1 MYKNILVLDD
11 GTEISAGK
19 VGHNAI
25 RALTC
30 TETVS
35 STTDLCPGA
44 ACASKLEITIWVEPG
59 SDLVIT
65 SGTRLAHYRE
75 DMSGMRSLCG
85 TYWAVKPT
93 RQTRNT
99 YKIYAYD
106 VVSKLDGI
114 QSTWLRSIQE
124 QFPMSLWA
132 FAQLVA
138 QRCSLT
144 ISNTALPRNGD
155 YQVQAFYADNLTGRQ
170 LLSWVAEAS
179 GTFLRATPDGKLEFA
194 WYTPDSHD
202 TGIMAGDQGVRAIVR
217 LSGDVLRTS
226 QDEMYRIGISGR
238 FYYQSSLTYEDYQT
252 EKIDKVQIKQTDDDV
267 GVIYPPDETGTN
279 ALVISGN
286 LLLTTSTAETL
297 QPVAQSLYG
306 LMADVTYTPCEIEI
320 QDDGQTHA
328 GDIVEVTDSRGNSF
342 TAYIMEAVS
351 SGGRLKLTCTGN
363 ASRDGTAAVNEQS
376 YTNLQ
381 GRVLEISANVD
392 GLKITNR
399 DLQGSLASLELTVDG
414 IETNVQKQIDDLTD
428 YVDTETGQ
436 IKDEAVNEAVQQAV
450 QQVDQSL
457 TFYPTKVEMNSA
469 IEQSASQI
477 NLSVSQKLTG
487 YSTTSQMQQYVNGQT
502 SGILQDA
509 QDYTDSELERYP
521 TTIEMKSAI
530 QQSASNINLSV
541 NSKLTMY
548 PTNSEMQNYVNGQ
561 TSGILG
567 DAQDYTDKQVQSRP
581 TTTTVQNMIDVGIE
595 GITLSATTNG
605 NTSTITLRHDGAQIS
620 SVNITFTGF
629 VTFSDLS
636 GSGKS
641 TINGDNIT
649 TGTIGNSAGNTV
661 YDLDAGTIR
670 TGRSNGN
677 RVQINDRGVTWY
689 VQNGSSSYLTGVLY
703 SVYGTSY
710 LGANSQYTIYG
721 WVNSGTPSSWHG
733 MQVDNNASQCLFNTN
748 HVDVQHD
755 LGVSGTVSTR
765 NLSAWG
771 SKNRIVH
778 TPLGNLAFAAMES
791 PEPAFCDWGGGTI
804 GEDGVCPVYFSQQY
818 AAGISLRQAAR
829 WLVTPLGGE
838 GSFWVERTDWGALVH
853 GQPGSRF
860 DWLCIGV
867 QFDMAGV
874 YAPESDATPP
884 VEKDEA
890 VDLARY
896 ISMDSERNEQDLEK
910 LMEGSR

>member
-11 GTEISAGK
+11 GTEVSAGT
-19 VGHNAI
+19 VGQNAI
-25 RALTC
+25 VSMTW
-30 TETVS
+30 TENVS
-35 STTDLCPGA
+35 KTTDLAPGA
-44 ACASKLEITIWVEPG
+44 ACANKIEAVIWVEPG
-59 SDLVIT
+59 NDLLIT
-65 SGTRLAHYRE
+65 SGTRLRYYRE
-75 DMSGMRSLCG
+75 TPAGQRTLAG
-85 TYWAVKPT
+85 TFWAVKPT

-99 YKIYAYD
+99 YKVFAYD
-106 VVSKLDGI
+106 VVSKLDSI
-114 QSTWLRSIQE
+114 QSSWLMDNQSM
-124 QFPMSLWA
+124 FPLTIWQ
-132 FAQLVA
+132 FAQKVA
-138 QRCSLT
+138 ARCGVAIT
-144 ISNTALPRNGD
+144 NAALPRNGG
-155 YQVQAFYADNLTGRQ
+155 YQVQAFYADDLTGRQ
-170 LLSWVAEAS
+170 LLAWVAEAS
-179 GTFLRATPDGKLEFA
+179 GTYLRATADGQLAFD
-194 WYTPDSHD
+194 WYS
-202 TGIMAGDQGVRAIVR
+202 TGDDGVGPSARSRDGIIVLAGDTLYTSKDEQYTLQLPTPYYYKGS
-217 LSGDVLRTS
+217 LS
-226 QDEMYRIGISGR
+226 
-238 FYYQSSLTYEDYQT
+238 YEDYETQP
-252 EKIDKVQIKQTDDDV
+252 IDKVQIKSSDDDV
-267 GVIYPPDETGTN
+267 GAVYPAEATGTN
-279 ALVISGN
+279 AWVISGN
-286 LLLTTSTAETL
+286 MLLSPTDADTLAAAAQALYPVLQDVSYRPCSFET
-297 QPVAQSLYG
+297 P
-306 LMADVTYTPCEIEI
+306 
-320 QDDGQTHA
+320 DDGSLQV
-328 GDIVEVTDSRGNSF
+328 GQIIQVTDARGRTWTTWLMS
-342 TAYIMEAVS
+342 AEH
-351 SGGRLKLTCTGN
+351 SGGRVKFSSTGN
-363 ASRDGTAAVNEQS
+363 ARRDGTAAVNEQS
-376 YTNLQ
+376 YTNLT
-381 GRVLEISANVD
+381 GKLLEISTSVD
-392 GLKITNR
+392 GLRVVNR

-414 IETNVQKQIDDLTD
+414 IETNVRKQLDDMTD
-428 YVDTETGQ
+428 YVDQETGQ
-436 IKDEAVNEAVQQAV
+436 IKDQAVSEAVSSALS
-450 QQVDQSL
+450 QVDSKLQ
-457 TFYPTKVEMNSA
+457 FYPTESEMQSA
-469 IEQSASQI
+469 IEQSASEI
-477 NLSVSQKLTG
+477 NLSVSQTLRG
-487 YSTTSQMQQYVNGQT
+487 YATTSQMQQYVNGQT

-509 QDYTDSELERYP
+509 QDYTDGQLQYYP
-521 TTIEMKSAI
+521 TTIEMNSAI
-530 QQSASNINLSV
+530 NQSASSINLTVSE
-541 NSKLTMY
+541 KLTMY
-548 PTNSEMQNYVNGQ
+548 STTSQMQNYVNGQ
-561 TSGILG
+561 TSGILS
-567 DAQDYTDKQVQSRP
+567 DAQNYTDQQVQSRP

-620 SVNITFTGF
+620 SANITFTGF

-649 TGTIGNSAGNTV
+649 TGVIRSGSGNTE
-661 YDLDAGTIR
+661 YNLDNGYIRSGPSSGTRFEIN
-670 TGRSNGN
+670 SN
-677 RVQINDRGVTWY
+677 RINWY
-689 VQNGSSSYLTGVLY
+689 VDNYLTGVLY

-721 WVNSGTPSSWHG
+721 WVDSGTPSSWHG

-765 NLSAWG
+765 DLSAWG

>member
-1 MYKNILVLDD
+1 MPKIYKSVLVLGD
-11 GTEISAGK
+11 GTEIAAGDANDSA
-19 VGHNAI
+19 VFS
-25 RALTC
+25 LTY
-30 TETVS
+30 TATVS

-44 ACASKLEITIWVEPG
+44 ACANKIEFEIWVQPG
-59 SDLVIT
+59 ESLTIT
-65 SGTRLAHYRE
+65 SGTQISYYRQ
-75 DMSGMRSLCG
+75 DLSTNDRTLVG
-85 TYWAVKPT
+85 TFWAVKPT

-106 VVSKLDGI
+106 AVSRLDGI
-114 QSTWLRSIQE
+114 QSAWLRSIQE

-132 FAQLVA
+132 FAQMVA
-138 QRCSLT
+138 ERCSLT
-144 ISNTALPRNGD
+144 ISNTSLPRNGD

-179 GTFLRATPDGKLEFA
+179 GTFLRAMPDGKLEFA

-202 TGIMAGDQGVRAIVR
+202 TGIMAGNQGVRAIVR

-226 QDEMYRIGISGR
+226 QDEIYRIGISGR

-328 GDIVEVTDSRGNSF
+328 GDIVEVTDSRGNTF

-363 ASRDGTAAVNEQS
+363 ASRDGTAAVNEQI

-381 GRVLEISANVD
+381 GRVLEISASVD

-477 NLSVSQKLTG
+477 NLSVNQKLTG
-487 YSTTSQMQQYVNGQT
+487 YSTTTQMQQYVNGQT

-521 TTIEMKSAI
+521 TTIEMNSAI

-541 NSKLTMY
+541 DSKLTMY
-548 PTNSEMQNYVNGQ
+548 PTNSEMQNYVDDQ
-561 TSGILG
+561 TANL
-567 DAQDYTDKQVQSRP
+567 P
-581 TTTTVQNMIDVGIE
+581 TTSTVQNMIDIGID

-605 NTSTITLRHDGAQIS
+605 NSSTIILRHDEAQIS
-620 SVNITFTGF
+620 SANITFTGF

-636 GSGKS
+636 GSGTS

-649 TGTIGNSAGNTV
+649 TGQIGSASGNTL
-661 YDLDAGTIR
+661 YDLDAGTLR
-670 TGRSNGN
+670 TGRSSGN
-677 RVQINDRGVTWY
+677 HVNVNDRGITWY
-689 VQNGSSSYLTGVLY
+689 VLNGSTSYLTGVLY
-703 SVYGTSY
+703 SVYGESWI
-710 LGANSQYTIYG
+710 GANSNYVNYG
-721 WVNSGTPSSWHG
+721 WVNSATPNSYRG
-733 MQVDNNASQCLFNTN
+733 MRVDNTDSRVSFNTS
-748 HVDVQHD
+748 HVDVESGD
-755 LGVSGTVSTR
+755 LGVSGGISTR
-765 NLSAWG
+765 DLNAWG
-771 SKNRIVH
+771 SKNRIVRTH
-778 TPLGNLAFAAMES
+778 LGNLAFAAMES
-791 PEPAFCDWGGGTI
+791 PEPAFCDWGGGEV
-804 GEDGVCPVYFSQQY
+804 GEDGICPIVLTPEY
-818 AAGISLRQAAR
+818 AAAITGQALR
-829 WLVTPLGGE
+829 WLVTPVGGD
-838 GSFWVERTDWGALVH
+838 GGLWVERTDCGALVH
-853 GQPGSRF
+853 GAPGSRF

-867 QFDMAGV
+867 QRDMAGL
-874 YAPESDATPP
+874 YAPVSGTAPPPERDDAAELAKTASMA
-884 VEKDEA
+884 EEISEHDYYKEA
-890 VDLARY
+890 DIA
-896 ISMDSERNEQDLEK
+896 
-910 LMEGSR
+910 

>member
-1 MYKNILVLDD
+1 MPKIYKSILVLGD
-11 GTEISAGK
+11 GTEIAAGDANDSA
-19 VGHNAI
+19 VFS
-25 RALTC
+25 LTY
-30 TETVS
+30 TATVS
-35 STTDLCPGA
+35 RTTDLCPGA
-44 ACASKLEITIWVEPG
+44 ACANKIEFEIWVQPG
-59 SDLVIT
+59 ESLTIT
-65 SGTRLAHYRE
+65 SGTQISYYRQ
-75 DMSGMRSLCG
+75 DLSTNDRTLVG
-85 TYWAVKPT
+85 TFWAVKPT
-93 RQTRNT
+93 RASRNT
-99 YKIYAYD
+99 YKVYAYD
-106 VVSKLDGI
+106 AVSKLDGI

-138 QRCSLT
+138 KRCGVAIT
-144 ISNTALPRNGD
+144 NAALPRNGG

-179 GTFLRATPDGKLEFA
+179 GTFLRATPDGKLEFS

-202 TGIMAGDQGVRAIVR
+202 TGIMAGDEGVRAIVR

-226 QDEMYRIGISGR
+226 QDEIYRIGISGR

-267 GVIYPPDETGTN
+267 GVIYPPDETGSN

-381 GRVLEISANVD
+381 GRVLEISASVD

-487 YSTTSQMQQYVNGQT
+487 YSTTTQMQQYVNGQT

-521 TTIEMKSAI
+521 TTIEMNSAI

-541 NSKLTMY
+541 NQKLTMY
-548 PTNSEMQNYVNGQ
+548 PTNNEMQDYVDGQ
-561 TSGILG
+561 TANL
-567 DAQDYTDKQVQSRP
+567 P
-581 TTTTVQNMIDVGIE
+581 TTSTVQNLIDIGIK

-605 NTSTITLRHDGAQIS
+605 NSSTITLRHDGVQVS
-620 SVNITFTGF
+620 SANITFTGF

-636 GSGKS
+636 GSGTS
-641 TINGDNIT
+641 VINGDNIT

-677 RVQINDRGVTWY
+677 RVQINDRGITWY
-689 VQNGSSSYLTGVLY
+689 VQNGSSSYLTGVMY
-703 SVYGTSY
+703 SKYGATYIGDNSRY
-710 LGANSQYTIYG
+710 TFLGWFSSA
-721 WVNSGTPSSWHG
+721 TPSFDYS
-733 MQVDNNASQCLFNTN
+733 
-748 HVDVQHD
+748 
-755 LGVSGTVSTR
+755 SGGAT
-765 NLSAWG
+765 
-771 SKNRIVH
+771 
-778 TPLGNLAFAAMES
+778 
-791 PEPAFCDWGGGTI
+791 
-804 GEDGVCPVYFSQQY
+804 
-818 AAGISLRQAAR
+818 
-829 WLVTPLGGE
+829 
-838 GSFWVERTDWGALVH
+838 GSFVGIAIDQVEQRIHCNAAKFEI
-853 GQPGSRF
+853 PGRIECAS
-860 DWLCIGV
+860 L
-867 QFDMAGV
+867 
-874 YAPESDATPP
+874 
-884 VEKDEA
+884 A
-890 VDLARY
+890 VNGRE
-896 ISMDSERNEQDLEK
+896 I
-910 LMEGSR
+910 

>member
-75 DMSGMRSLCG
+75 DTSGMRSLCG

-114 QSTWLRSIQE
+114 QSTWLRSIQDN
-124 QFPMSLWA
+124 FPMTLWS

-144 ISNTALPRNGD
+144 ISNTVLPRNGD

-179 GTFLRATPDGKLEFA
+179 GTFLRATPDGKLEFS

-226 QDEMYRIGISGR
+226 QDEIYRIGISGR

-381 GRVLEISANVD
+381 GRVLEISASVD

-450 QQVDQSL
+450 QQVDETL
-457 TFYPTKVEMNSA
+457 TFYPTTVEMNSA
-469 IEQSASQI
+469 IQQSASQI
-477 NLSVSQKLTG
+477 QLSVSQTLTG

-521 TTIEMKSAI
+521 TTIEMNSAI

-541 NSKLTMY
+541 DSKLTMY
-548 PTNSEMQNYVNGQ
+548 PTNSEMQNYVDDQ
-561 TSGILG
+561 TANL
-567 DAQDYTDKQVQSRP
+567 P
-581 TTTTVQNMIDVGIE
+581 TTSTVQNMIDIGID

-605 NTSTITLRHDGAQIS
+605 NSSTIILRHDGAQIS
-620 SVNITFTGF
+620 SANITFTGF

-636 GSGKS
+636 GSGTS

-649 TGTIGNSAGNTV
+649 TGTIGSEAGNTV

-670 TGRSNGN
+670 TGRSSGN
-677 RVQINDRGVTWY
+677 HVNINDRGITWY
-689 VQNGSSSYLTGVLY
+689 VQNGSTSYLTGVLY
-703 SVYGTSY
+703 SKYGATY
-710 LGANSQYTIYG
+710 IGDNSRYTFVG
-721 WVNSGTPSSWHG
+721 WFSNATPSFDYTTGGATSSFFG
-733 MQVDNNASQCLFNTN
+733 IAMDQ
-748 HVDVQHD
+748 
-755 LGVSGTVSTR
+755 VSGTIHC
-765 NLSAWG
+765 NAKKFEIPG
-771 SKNRIVH
+771 RIECTTLFVNGH
-778 TPLGNLAFAAMES
+778 QIT
-791 PEPAFCDWGGGTI
+791 
-804 GEDGVCPVYFSQQY
+804 
-818 AAGISLRQAAR
+818 
-829 WLVTPLGGE
+829 
-838 GSFWVERTDWGALVH
+838 
-853 GQPGSRF
+853 
-860 DWLCIGV
+860 
-867 QFDMAGV
+867 
-874 YAPESDATPP
+874 
-884 VEKDEA
+884 
-890 VDLARY
+890 
-896 ISMDSERNEQDLEK
+896 
-910 LMEGSR
+910 

>member
-1 MYKNILVLDD
+1 MLKGVPKIYKSILVLGD
-11 GTEISAGK
+11 GTEIAAGDANDSA
-19 VGHNAI
+19 VFS
-25 RALTC
+25 LTY
-30 TETVS
+30 TATVS

-44 ACASKLEITIWVEPG
+44 ACANKIEFEIWVQPG
-59 SDLVIT
+59 ESLTIT
-65 SGTRLAHYRE
+65 SGTQISYYRQ
-75 DMSGMRSLCG
+75 DLSTNDRTLVG
-85 TYWAVKPT
+85 TFWAVKPT
-93 RQTRNT
+93 RASRNT
-99 YKIYAYD
+99 YKVYAYD
-106 VVSKLDGI
+106 AVSKLDGI
-114 QSTWLRSIQE
+114 QSAWLRSIQAE
-124 QFPMSLWA
+124 FPMTLWA

-138 QRCSLT
+138 KRCGVAIT
-144 ISNTALPRNGD
+144 NAALPRNGG

-179 GTFLRATPDGKLEFA
+179 GTFLRATPDGKLGFA

-226 QDEMYRIGISGR
+226 QDEIYRIGISGR

-477 NLSVSQKLTG
+477 NLSVSQTLRG

-521 TTIEMKSAI
+521 TTIEMNSAI

-541 NSKLTMY
+541 DSKLTMY
-548 PTNSEMQNYVNGQ
+548 PTNSEMQNYVDDQ
-561 TSGILG
+561 TANL
-567 DAQDYTDKQVQSRP
+567 P
-581 TTTTVQNMIDVGIE
+581 TTSTVQNMIDIGID

-605 NTSTITLRHDGAQIS
+605 NSSTIILRHDGAQIS
-620 SVNITFTGF
+620 SANITFTGF

-636 GSGKS
+636 GSGTS

-649 TGTIGNSAGNTV
+649 TGTIGSEAGNTV

-670 TGRSNGN
+670 TGRSSGN
-677 RVQINDRGVTWY
+677 HVNINDRGITWY
-689 VQNGSSSYLTGVLY
+689 AQNGSTSYLTGVLY
-703 SVYGTSY
+703 SKYGATY
-710 LGANSQYTIYG
+710 IGDNSRYTFVG
-721 WVNSGTPSSWHG
+721 WFSNATPSFDYTTGGATSSFFG
-733 MQVDNNASQCLFNTN
+733 IAMDQ
-748 HVDVQHD
+748 
-755 LGVSGTVSTR
+755 VSGTIHCNATKFEIP
-765 NLSAWG
+765 G
-771 SKNRIVH
+771 RIECKTLFVNGH
-778 TPLGNLAFAAMES
+778 QIT
-791 PEPAFCDWGGGTI
+791 
-804 GEDGVCPVYFSQQY
+804 
-818 AAGISLRQAAR
+818 
-829 WLVTPLGGE
+829 
-838 GSFWVERTDWGALVH
+838 
-853 GQPGSRF
+853 
-860 DWLCIGV
+860 
-867 QFDMAGV
+867 
-874 YAPESDATPP
+874 
-884 VEKDEA
+884 
-890 VDLARY
+890 
-896 ISMDSERNEQDLEK
+896 
-910 LMEGSR
+910 

>member
-1 MYKNILVLDD
+1 MPKIYKSVLVLGD
-11 GTEISAGK
+11 GTEIAAGDANDSA
-19 VGHNAI
+19 VFS
-25 RALTC
+25 LTY
-30 TETVS
+30 TATVS
-35 STTDLCPGA
+35 STTDLYPGA
-44 ACASKLEITIWVEPG
+44 ACANKIEFEIWVQPG
-59 SDLVIT
+59 ESLTIT
-65 SGTRLAHYRE
+65 SGTQISYYRQ
-75 DMSGMRSLCG
+75 DLSTNDRTLVG
-85 TYWAVKPT
+85 TFWAVKPT
-93 RQTRNT
+93 RASRNT
-99 YKIYAYD
+99 YKVYAYD
-106 VVSKLDGI
+106 AVSKLDGI
-114 QSTWLRSIQE
+114 QSPWLRSIQDN
-124 QFPMSLWA
+124 FPMTLWS

-144 ISNTALPRNGD
+144 ISNTVLPRNGD

-226 QDEMYRIGISGR
+226 QDEIYRIGISGR

-328 GDIVEVTDSRGNSF
+328 GDIVEVTDSRGNTF

-363 ASRDGTAAVNEQS
+363 ASRDGTAAVNEQI

-381 GRVLEISANVD
+381 GRVLEISASVD

-477 NLSVSQKLTG
+477 NLSVNQKLTG
-487 YSTTSQMQQYVNGQT
+487 YSTTTQMQQYVNGQT

-521 TTIEMKSAI
+521 TTIEMNSAI

-541 NSKLTMY
+541 DSKLTMY
-548 PTNSEMQNYVNGQ
+548 PTNSEMQNYVDDQ
-561 TSGILG
+561 TANL
-567 DAQDYTDKQVQSRP
+567 P
-581 TTTTVQNMIDVGIE
+581 TTSTVQNMIDIGID

-605 NTSTITLRHDGAQIS
+605 NSSTIILRHDGAQIS
-620 SVNITFTGF
+620 SANITFTGF

-636 GSGKS
+636 GSGTS

-649 TGTIGNSAGNTV
+649 TGQIGSAAGNTL
-661 YDLDAGTIR
+661 YDLDAGTLR
-670 TGRSNGN
+670 TGRSSGN
-677 RVQINDRGVTWY
+677 HVNINDRGINWY
-689 VQNGSSSYLTGVLY
+689 VVNGGTSYLTGVLY
-703 SVYGTSY
+703 SVYGETWI
-710 LGANSQYTIYG
+710 GANSRYVNYG
-721 WVNSGTPSSWHG
+721 WVNSATPNSYRG
-733 MQVDNNASQCLFNTN
+733 MRVDNTGSRVSFNTS
-748 HVDVQHD
+748 HVDVESGD
-755 LGVSGTVSTR
+755 LGVSGGINTR
-765 NLSAWG
+765 NLNAWG
-771 SKNRIVH
+771 SKNRIVRTH
-778 TPLGNLAFAAMES
+778 LGNLAFAAMES
-791 PEPAFCDWGGGTI
+791 PEPAFCDWGGGEI
-804 GEDGVCPVYFSQQY
+804 GEDGICPIVLTPEY
-818 AAGISLRQAAR
+818 AAAITGQALR
-829 WLVTPLGGE
+829 WLVTPVGGD
-838 GSFWVERTDWGALVH
+838 GGLWVERTDCGALVH
-853 GQPGSRF
+853 GAPGSRF

-867 QFDMAGV
+867 QRDMAGL
-874 YAPESDATPP
+874 YAPVSGTAPPPERDDAAELAKTASMA
-884 VEKDEA
+884 EEISEHDYYKEA
-890 VDLARY
+890 DIA
-896 ISMDSERNEQDLEK
+896 
-910 LMEGSR
+910 

>member
-75 DMSGMRSLCG
+75 DAAGTRSLCG

-106 VVSKLDGI
+106 AVSRLDGI
-114 QSTWLRSIQE
+114 QSAWLRSIQG

-132 FAQLVA
+132 FAQAVA
-138 QRCSLT
+138 ARCGVE
-144 ISNTALPRNGD
+144 IANAALPRSGD
-155 YQVQAFYADNLTGRQ
+155 YQVQAFYADDLTGRQ

-226 QDEMYRIGISGR
+226 QDEIYRIGISGR

-267 GVIYPPDETGTN
+267 GVIYPPDENGTN

-328 GDIVEVTDSRGNSF
+328 GDIVEVTDSRGNTF

-381 GRVLEISANVD
+381 GRVLEISASVD

-487 YSTTSQMQQYVNGQT
+487 YSTTTQMQQYVNGQT

-521 TTIEMKSAI
+521 TTIEMNSAI

-541 NSKLTMY
+541 DSKLTMY
-548 PTNSEMQNYVNGQ
+548 PTNSEMQDYVDDQ
-561 TSGILG
+561 TANL
-567 DAQDYTDKQVQSRP
+567 P
-581 TTTTVQNMIDVGIE
+581 TTSTVQNMIDIGID

-605 NTSTITLRHDGAQIS
+605 NSSTIILRHDGAQIS
-620 SVNITFTGF
+620 SANITFTGF

-636 GSGKS
+636 GSGTS

-649 TGTIGNSAGNTV
+649 TGTIGSEAGNTV

-670 TGRSNGN
+670 TGRSSGN
-677 RVQINDRGVTWY
+677 HVNINDRGITWY
-689 VQNGSSSYLTGVLY
+689 VQNGSTSYLTGVLY
-703 SVYGTSY
+703 SKYGATY
-710 LGANSQYTIYG
+710 IGDNSRYTFVG
-721 WVNSGTPSSWHG
+721 WFSSATPSFDYTTGGATSSFFG
-733 MQVDNNASQCLFNTN
+733 IAMDQ
-748 HVDVQHD
+748 
-755 LGVSGTVSTR
+755 VSGTIHC
-765 NLSAWG
+765 NAKKFEIPG
-771 SKNRIVH
+771 RIECTTLFVNGH
-778 TPLGNLAFAAMES
+778 QIT
-791 PEPAFCDWGGGTI
+791 
-804 GEDGVCPVYFSQQY
+804 
-818 AAGISLRQAAR
+818 
-829 WLVTPLGGE
+829 
-838 GSFWVERTDWGALVH
+838 
-853 GQPGSRF
+853 
-860 DWLCIGV
+860 
-867 QFDMAGV
+867 
-874 YAPESDATPP
+874 
-884 VEKDEA
+884 
-890 VDLARY
+890 
-896 ISMDSERNEQDLEK
+896 
-910 LMEGSR
+910 